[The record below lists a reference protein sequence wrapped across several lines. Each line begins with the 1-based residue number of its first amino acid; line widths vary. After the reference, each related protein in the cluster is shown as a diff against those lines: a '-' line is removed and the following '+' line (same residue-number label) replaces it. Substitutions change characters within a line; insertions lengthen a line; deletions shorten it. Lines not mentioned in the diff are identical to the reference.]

1 MQTSDI
7 ESSVKAK
14 PLPPQSGSG
23 EEISLFDLLIVLA
36 RRKRMILYTVLAC
49 AIVAAIVSLLL
60 PPRYTATTVILPPQ
74 NQTAG
79 SSLISQLGAISPM
92 ASLAGGGLGM
102 KNPNDMYVAMF
113 KSRTVEDAMVR
124 RFDLQ
129 KEYRSK
135 KASDARVALE
145 NHCDIQTN
153 AKDGLIRIMVTDRD
167 PKRAA
172 ELANGYVEE
181 YRKFSGSLAITEA
194 SQRRLFFEQQLAQA
208 KDNLANAEEALK
220 ATEQTTGMIQMDSQ
234 ARALIETAASLRAQ
248 ISAKEVEIQAM
259 RSFASDQNPDLQIAE
274 QQLAGWRAQLSRLG
288 GGQNGNGDDLLL
300 SKGQVPGA
308 GLEYVRKFREV
319 KYYDTIFELLAK
331 QFEMAK
337 LDEARQGALIQIVDV
352 AVPPDRRS
360 FPKRSLI
367 VILAA
372 AVGFIG
378 AIFWILGSASLESIK
393 KDPEKEARLRELKKL
408 LSRRSSRTS

>member
-1 MQTSDI
+1 MQTSNI

-14 PLPPQSGSG
+14 PLLPPSSSG
-23 EEISLFDLLIVLA
+23 EEISLFELLIVLA
-36 RRKRMILYTVLAC
+36 RRKRMILYAVLAC

-60 PPRYTATTVILPPQ
+60 PSRYTATTVILPPQ
-74 NQTAG
+74 SQSAG
-79 SSLISQLGAISPM
+79 SSLIAQLGAMNPM
-92 ASLAGGGLGM
+92 ASLAGGGFGM

-113 KSRTVEDAMVR
+113 KSRTVEDAMVS

-129 KEYRSK
+129 KEYRK
-135 KASDARVALE
+135 KKESDARGALE
-145 NHCDIQTN
+145 SHCDIQSN
-153 AKDGLIRIMVTDRD
+153 PKDGLIRIMVTDGD

-181 YRKFSGSLAITEA
+181 YRKFSGNLAITEA

-208 KDNLANAEEALK
+208 KDNLGNAEEALK

-308 GLEYVRKFREV
+308 GIEYVRKLRDV

-367 VILAA
+367 VILTA

-378 AIFWILGSASLESIK
+378 AVFWVLGVASLESIK
-393 KDPEKEARLRELKKL
+393 RDPEKEARLSELKKL
-408 LSRRSSRTS
+408 LFRRASTIS